1 MITVRRLMLKKSI
14 SNARGNSFLCKLI
27 TVCFSSRKPD
37 KLTVFTKFSICNI
50 KAVIDQR
57 HKQQT
62 K

>member
-14 SNARGNSFLCKLI
+14 SNARGNFLCKLI
-27 TVCFSSRKPD
+27 TVCFSFRKPD